1 MNLLSIIL
9 TQQGDEFRAQLDG
22 HPEIWGNGKTLREA
36 IGNLICSHQA
46 HFKLQIL
53 LL

>member
-9 TQQGDEFRAQLDG
+9 TQQGKKFHAELDG
-22 HPEIWGNGKTLREA
+22 HPEIWGNGKTQREA
-36 IGNLICSHQA
+36 IGNLICNHQDA
-46 HFKLQIL
+46 FKLKIL

>member
-9 TQQGDEFRAQLDG
+9 TQRGKEFHAMLDG
-22 HPEIWGNGKTLREA
+22 HPEIWGNGKTEREA
-36 IGNLICSHQA
+36 IGNLICNHQA
-46 HFKLQIL
+46 DFKLKIL